1 MDMCGSLSG
10 LSFFK
15 SKTFEPAD
23 MGIVTL
29 RYEHVFLLHVAL
41 ANTLRGGY
49 GSFIV
54 SESRVL
60 SISLLCRDERTAPAP
75 AIVSPYQPIL
85 RGTGD
90 KNVTRILRRRKL
102 GNLAWRLYPRLQ

>member
-15 SKTFEPAD
+15 SKTLEPAD

-75 AIVSPYQPIL
+75 AIVSPYQPM
-85 RGTGD
+85 R
-90 KNVTRILRRRKL
+90 
-102 GNLAWRLYPRLQ
+102 